1 MRRGGSSTGVHG
13 KSGCY
18 REDQGP
24 CLEAQGDFV
33 SREMMGIT
41 GAINRFPPIINDV
54 PPPPSPP
61 LIINIPVGQK
71 IFIISGEYLLKGF
84 GRAAFK
90 FLLKSIKNQIE

>member
-1 MRRGGSSTGVHG
+1 MLYVIQASECHACFVKTRRGGSSTGVHG

-41 GAINRFPPIINDV
+41 GAIIC
-54 PPPPSPP
+54 PSSRDYTGM
-61 LIINIPVGQK
+61 I
-71 IFIISGEYLLKGF
+71 
-84 GRAAFK
+84 
-90 FLLKSIKNQIE
+90 